1 MAPNFFYT
9 NSPIF
14 LIHFGSNYIQIMHII
29 FKKNIFVGLESIH
42 GLQEEEED
50 EEGGLLIVR
59 MKRNFPTR

>member
-1 MAPNFFYT
+1 
-9 NSPIF
+9 
-14 LIHFGSNYIQIMHII
+14 
-29 FKKNIFVGLESIH
+29 LESIH